1 MKQALGILALGLLI
15 FGGCYS
21 TPTKSSSSLSFNKA
35 PSFNTMHI
43 RRVLLLP
50 FEYTTDREAVI
61 DEVTEAFVVE
71 LRKIGNFEVVVPAG
85 GKTSLL
91 SAQDV
96 WVKGSINSDS
106 VLTLRNKYDVDAIIF
121 GNITHYR
128 PYEPMIL
135 GVKAGM
141 ISTDTGEI
149 VWSADGVFD
158 SNENEVA
165 ELVKQ
170 YFENTHQ
177 KSSLYGWKLI
187 LLSMRRYSQFVAN
200 SPNNSRLSNSSAPH
214 FELRRE
220 PM

>member
-1 MKQALGILALGLLI
+1 MKHALGILVLGLLI
-15 FGGCYS
+15 LGGCQATLS
-21 TPTKSSSSLSFNKA
+21 PKSSSSLSFNKSA
-35 PSFNTMHI
+35 SFNTVQI

-71 LRKIGNFEVVVPAG
+71 LRKIGSFEVVVPTG
-85 GKTSLL
+85 DKSLL
-91 SAQDV
+91 FLEQDV
-96 WVKGSINSDS
+96 WVKGSVNFASA
-106 VLTLRNKYDVDAIIF
+106 LALRNKYDVDAIVF

-128 PYEPMIL
+128 PYEPMLL
-135 GVKAGM
+135 GVKVSM
-141 ISTDTGEI
+141 ISTDTGDV

-158 SNENEVA
+158 SNENDVA

-187 LLSMRRYSQFVAN
+187 LLSMRRYAQFVAN
-200 SPNNSRLSNSSAPH
+200 QLA
-214 FELRRE
+214 ETLRD
-220 PM
+220 

>member
-1 MKQALGILALGLLI
+1 MKHALGILILGLLLL
-15 FGGCYS
+15 GGCQATVPPKS
-21 TPTKSSSSLSFNKA
+21 TSCLNFNKA
-35 PSFNTMHI
+35 ASFKTVQI

-50 FEYTTDREAVI
+50 FEYTTDRDAVI

-71 LRKIGNFEVVVPAG
+71 LRKVGSFEVVVPTG
-85 GKTSLL
+85 DKSLL
-91 SAQDV
+91 FLDQNIWA
-96 WVKGSINSDS
+96 KGSVNFASA
-106 VLTLRNKYDVDAIIF
+106 LALRNKFDVDAIIF

-128 PYEPMIL
+128 PYEPMLL
-135 GVKAGM
+135 GVKLSM
-141 ISTDTGEI
+141 ISTDTGDV

-158 SNENEVA
+158 SNENDVA

-200 SPNNSRLSNSSAPH
+200 QLA
-214 FELRRE
+214 ETLRD
-220 PM
+220 

>member
-15 FGGCYS
+15 FGGCLS
-21 TPTKSSSSLSFNKA
+21 TPPKSSSSLSFNKST
-35 PSFNTMHI
+35 SFNTMHI

-71 LRKIGNFEVVVPAG
+71 LRKIGSFEVVVPTG
-85 GKTSLL
+85 DKTLL
-91 SAQDV
+91 FSEQEV
-96 WVKGSINSDS
+96 WVKGSINFAS
-106 VLTLRNKYDVDAIIF
+106 VLTLRRKYDVDAIIF

-128 PYEPMIL
+128 PYEPMLL
-135 GVKAGM
+135 GVKIGM
-141 ISTDTGEI
+141 ISTDTGEV

-158 SNENEVA
+158 SNENDVA

-200 SPNNSRLSNSSAPH
+200 QLTETIRD
-214 FELRRE
+214 
-220 PM
+220 

>member
-15 FGGCYS
+15 FGGCLS
-21 TPTKSSSSLSFNKA
+21 TPPKSSSNLRFNKA

-71 LRKIGNFEVVVPAG
+71 LRKIGSFEVVAPTG
-85 GKTSLL
+85 DKTLL
-91 SAQDV
+91 FSEQGV
-96 WVKGSINSDS
+96 LVKGSINFAS
-106 VLTLRNKYDVDAIIF
+106 VLALRNKYDVDAIIF

-128 PYEPMIL
+128 PYEPMLL
-135 GVKAGM
+135 GVKVDM
-141 ISTDTGEI
+141 ISTDTGDV

-158 SNENEVA
+158 SNENDVA

-187 LLSMRRYSQFVAN
+187 LLSMRRYAQFVAN
-200 SPNNSRLSNSSAPH
+200 Q
-214 FELRRE
+214 FTETLRD
-220 PM
+220 